1 MNVLYC
7 IDYNGEVDDGWSV
20 RWWWVDPI
28 VDVTSHT
35 SVTFP
40 KSWWKLRSPPAVDQM
55 EKYQTGNFPKSQI
68 HQIQIQQKWTKS
80 NFASKAK
87 TTTLDLCPQF
97 FKCKSATTS
106 PWWNF
111 RATVR
116 NNGGTSN
123 HKDWISNQVFRNPT
137 NNGSSWPYIAVGPQ

>member
-68 HQIQIQQKWTKS
+68 HQIQIKQKWTKS
-80 NFASKAK
+80 NFAPKAK

-97 FKCKSATTS
+97 SNAKAPQPTPGGIFERRLETMVGHPTIRIGFQTKCSEIQ
-106 PWWNF
+106 PIMGL
-111 RATVR
+111 V
-116 NNGGTSN
+116 
-123 HKDWISNQVFRNPT
+123 DPM
-137 NNGSSWPYIAVGPQ
+137 